1 MNIAIIEDDLVIR
14 EKLSLLLQDA
24 GYQTTLI
31 EDFEH
36 VVDTL
41 LEEDANL
48 ILLDINLPFI
58 DGYDICKKIKEKSN
72 IPIIFV
78 TSRDTTEDEIK
89 SIQVGGVDFITKP
102 YNKIVL
108 LEKIKRALKLNDPI
122 HFRELTKNGYTL
134 DLHLSILKYQDQEI
148 ELTRNEFRILY
159 YFFTN
164 PGRII
169 TKDELLEKLW
179 NDKYYLDD
187 NILAVNMNRLRNKA
201 KEIGITEF
209 LTNIRG
215 KGYKL

>member
-1 MNIAIIEDDLVIR
+1 MNIAIVEDDLVIR

-48 ILLDINLPFI
+48 ILLDINLPFM

-102 YNKIVL
+102 YDKIVL

>member
-48 ILLDINLPFI
+48 ILLDINLPFM

-148 ELTRNEFRILY
+148 ELTGNEFRILY

>member
-48 ILLDINLPFI
+48 ILLDINLPFM

-134 DLHLSILKYQDQEI
+134 DLHLSILKYQD
-148 ELTRNEFRILY
+148 
-159 YFFTN
+159 
-164 PGRII
+164 
-169 TKDELLEKLW
+169 
-179 NDKYYLDD
+179 
-187 NILAVNMNRLRNKA
+187 
-201 KEIGITEF
+201 
-209 LTNIRG
+209 
-215 KGYKL
+215 

>member
-48 ILLDINLPFI
+48 ILLDINLPFM

-78 TSRDTTEDEIK
+78 NSIYKTEDEIK
-89 SIQVGGVDFITKP
+89 SIQV
-102 YNKIVL
+102 
-108 LEKIKRALKLNDPI
+108 
-122 HFRELTKNGYTL
+122 
-134 DLHLSILKYQDQEI
+134 
-148 ELTRNEFRILY
+148 
-159 YFFTN
+159 
-164 PGRII
+164 
-169 TKDELLEKLW
+169 
-179 NDKYYLDD
+179 
-187 NILAVNMNRLRNKA
+187 
-201 KEIGITEF
+201 
-209 LTNIRG
+209 
-215 KGYKL
+215 